1 SIYKVDRHRR
11 ENMEFSYVSPTTEAF
26 PIEISFPMSTGVWN
40 YMNATMMSTTGET
53 SVEQYLE
60 YKVAVLINRYYLY
73 ILLILGLFGSIATL
87 VTMTTMRPF
96 LSSAIFMCVLA
107 VVDGTALIWKLLY
120 LQITLSGIQI
130 GDFMCGFFYTFG
142 SWTQQYSNWILVAMT
157 TERCIAIW
165 FPLKV
170 SKLCSKTTTII
181 EIIVLAI
188 LIFGLN
194 LHFVWTF
201 QEISDPVQKHSC
213 AARPEYTTFIDRI
226 WYWID
231 GTSYSISPIVI
242 IAVLNGMIIYGL
254 RKARKKHRDLTNIR
268 IGGMK
273 ERSRQER
280 QITIM
285 LITLCVV
292 FFILTL
298 PNCIFFILKDTWNW
312 KQSNYQIALYSLLY
326 QIVFVL
332 SDFHQSVNFYL
343 YCLTGKKFRNQFKA
357 VVMCKR
363 GQLNRK
369 WQSKYRDHTISTIR
383 DRSFSAW
390 NGNESVSS
398 VICDMKSTGNN
409 TDTTSFSSSSCL

>member
-1 SIYKVDRHRR
+1 
-11 ENMEFSYVSPTTEAF
+11 MT
-26 PIEISFPMSTGVWN
+26 TGVWN
-40 YMNATMMSTTGET
+40 DINATMMSTIVWKYINDTKTST
-53 SVEQYLE
+53 SVWNYINDTTMSTEGDISVEEYLE
-60 YKVAVLINRYYLY
+60 YKVAVLINKYYLY
-73 ILLILGLFGSIATL
+73 ILLILGLFGSISTL
-87 VTMTTMRPF
+87 VTLTTMRPF
-96 LSSAIFMCVLA
+96 LASAIFMCVLA
-107 VVDGTALIWKLLY
+107 VVDGTALIWKMLY

-157 TERCIAIW
+157 TERFIAIW

-170 SKLCSKTTTII
+170 SKLCSKTRTIV
-181 EIIVLAI
+181 ESIVIAI

-201 QEISDPVQKHSC
+201 QEISDPVLKHSC
-213 AARPEYTTFIDRI
+213 AAKREYTSFINRI

-231 GTSYSISPIVI
+231 GTSYSLSPIVI
-242 IAVLNGMIIYGL
+242 IAFLNGMIIHGI

-268 IGGMK
+268 IDGMK

-292 FFILTL
+292 FCILTL
-298 PNCIFFILKDTWNW
+298 PNCIFFVLKDTWNW
-312 KQSNYQIALYSLLY
+312 NQSNYQIALYSLLY

-343 YCLTGKKFRNQFKA
+343 YCLTGKKFRNQFKT
-357 VVMCKR
+357 VVMCRR
-363 GQLNRK
+363 GQSNRK
-369 WQSKYRDHTISTIR
+369 WQSKYTDHTISTIR
-383 DRSFSAW
+383 NRSFSAW
-390 NGNESVSS
+390 KGSESV
-398 VICDMKSTGNN
+398 CEMKSTENN
-409 TDTTSFSSSSCL
+409 TDATNFTISSSL